1 MEVKHLDYHSYL
13 RTDDPVEMAPWVERA
28 GRLVNQ
34 KGYPEKDAFFI
45 QPGWKKIGFCFAFDR
60 TDVGILED
68 MDAYPSVKGQ
78 KRDDVVNPEN
88 PTWISTLFRA
98 ADVGPDSTVCILT
111 DSFGIFLALIEGDP
125 FVAWDTFAAL
135 DEDFRNG
142 DFTLL
147 FDETESWVIA
157 TSSEDF
163 FFFACAPEIMD
174 RFFDLVGGEKKLE
187 YQYAILRNL
196 YRQEIP
202 GGGTRWLYSMVDWEM
217 PFELVEGDGYLAKRD
232 LTVVVPRDQEKICD
246 HFNIPADERP
256 APPEYHESMYRY
268 ALHSDT

>member
-34 KGYPEKDAFFI
+34 KEHPEKDISFL
-45 QPGWKKIGFCFAFDR
+45 QPGWKKVGFSFAFDC

-68 MDAYPSVKGQ
+68 MDAFPPVEGQ
-78 KRDDVVNPEN
+78 KRDDVVDPEN
-88 PTWISTLFRA
+88 PTWISALFRA

-111 DSFGIFLALIEGDP
+111 DSFGEFLALIEGDP

-157 TSSEDF
+157 TSCEDY
-163 FFFACAPEIMD
+163 FFFACTSEIMD
-174 RFFDLVGGEKKLE
+174 RFFDIVGGEKKLE
-187 YQYAILRNL
+187 FQYAIAMNR
-196 YRQEIP
+196 YRSCTT
-202 GGGTRWLYSMVDWEM
+202 GKGTRWFYSIVDWEM
-217 PFELVEGDGYLAKRD
+217 PFELVEGDGKLSKRD
-232 LTVVVPRDQEKICD
+232 VTVIVPRDQEKICD

-256 APPEYHESMYRY
+256 APPEYHESMYR
-268 ALHSDT
+268 